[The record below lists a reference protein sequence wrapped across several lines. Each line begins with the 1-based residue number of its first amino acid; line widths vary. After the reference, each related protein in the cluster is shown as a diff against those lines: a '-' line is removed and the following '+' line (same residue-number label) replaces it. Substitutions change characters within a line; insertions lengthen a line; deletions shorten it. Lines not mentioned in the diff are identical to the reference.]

1 MRPLELD
8 GCITQGTPQSWA
20 TLSACG
26 TYRYA
31 LGRAWDP
38 EPEPD
43 DVWPVQRA
51 VFSIVMLNP
60 STADHTV
67 DDQTIRKCIHF
78 AKQEGCGQLIVRN
91 LFAFRA
97 TDPRELVKVTD
108 PVGPLNV
115 EVLTRDVLLAV
126 RVAAWGQLGTAKL
139 RSLCQRSRSAASMR
153 CNFVLALTEH
163 GYDRSS
169 HFADRTSRQPRHPL
183 YLPNA
188 TRAVLWREASAL
200 EATPARCATESN
212 SEELETK

>member
-1 MRPLELD
+1 MKPLEID
-8 GCITQGTPQSWA
+8 GCMTRGTPQSWA
-20 TLSACG
+20 TFSACG

-60 STADHTV
+60 STAGHTV
-67 DDQTIRKCIHF
+67 DDPTIRKCIHF
-78 AKQEGCGQLIVRN
+78 A
-91 LFAFRA
+91 A
-97 TDPRELVKVTD
+97 TFCFV
-108 PVGPLNV
+108 
-115 EVLTRDVLLAV
+115 V

-139 RSLCQRSRSAASMR
+139 RSRCQRSRSVASLR

-169 HFADRTSRQPRHPL
+169 IFADRNSRQPRHPL
-183 YLPNA
+183 YLANA

-200 EATPARCATESN
+200 EAIVGEG
-212 SEELETK
+212 EK